1 MLNSVLYCTQ
11 LKLVEDNFKNADGK
25 VLVMC
30 LGITSGLGRL
40 IFGKIADIPKVN
52 RIFLQ
57 QVGAVKNTSYA

>member
-1 MLNSVLYCTQ
+1 
-11 LKLVEDNFKNADGK
+11 LKLVEDNFKDGDGK

-57 QVGAVKNTSYA
+57 QVGAMKM

>member
-1 MLNSVLYCTQ
+1 VYCKQ
-11 LKLVEDNFKNADGK
+11 LKLVEDNFKNGDGK

-57 QVGAVKNTSYA
+57 QVGAMQMYK

>member
-1 MLNSVLYCTQ
+1 MYCEQ
-11 LKLVEDNFKNADGK
+11 LKLVEDNFKDADGK

-40 IFGKIADIPKVN
+40 IFGKIADIPRVN

-57 QVGAVKNTSYA
+57 QVGSNKIYK

>member
-1 MLNSVLYCTQ
+1 MYCKQ
-11 LKLVEDNFKNADGK
+11 LKLVEDNFKNGDGK

-57 QVGAVKNTSYA
+57 QVGAMLMYK

>member
-1 MLNSVLYCTQ
+1 
-11 LKLVEDNFKNADGK
+11 LKLVEDNFKDADGK

-57 QVGAVKNTSYA
+57 QVSAVKNTSYA